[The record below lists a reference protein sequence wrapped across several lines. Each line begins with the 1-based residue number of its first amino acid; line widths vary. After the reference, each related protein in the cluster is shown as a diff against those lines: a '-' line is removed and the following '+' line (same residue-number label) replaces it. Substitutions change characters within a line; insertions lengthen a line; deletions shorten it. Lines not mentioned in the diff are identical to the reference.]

1 MLTEPPDRRVLG
13 FYTLSSSTI
22 QLDSLPEK
30 LAKKLPK
37 YPQLPATLLGRL
49 AVDVTAR
56 GKRYGELLLMDA
68 LRRSLE
74 AATEIG
80 AMAVIVDAKDDGTAA
95 FYARYGFEPL
105 PEHERRM
112 YLPMG
117 QVAAIFS

>member
-80 AMAVIVDAKDDGTAA
+80 AMAVIVDAKDDGAAA